1 MKEFYSIDLLIEF
14 LRNNRDSVFTISGE
28 GFNNS
33 IYNLMYFNGKFA
45 ENKVFNLCANFTK
58 YTIGIATFRRM
69 FKACGSMQVKQMD
82 FSDKR
87 ISDVFNYENFKKMK
101 L

>member
-14 LRNNRDSVFTISGE
+14 LRNNKDSVFTISGYAD
-28 GFNNS
+28 NNS
-33 IYNLMYFNGKFA
+33 RYNLMYYNGKFA
-45 ENKVFNLCANFTK
+45 ENKVFNLCANFSK
-58 YTIGIATFRRM
+58 YKIGIASFKHM
-69 FKACGSMQVKQMD
+69 FKACGSMRVNKMD

-87 ISDVFNYENFKKMK
+87 ISDFFNYENFKKMK

>member
-1 MKEFYSIDLLIEF
+1 MAEFYSIGSLLDLLS
-14 LRNNRDSVFTISGE
+14 NSKDTVFTISGYAE
-28 GFNNS
+28 NNS
-33 IYNLMYFNGKFA
+33 RYNIMYYNGKFA

-58 YTIGIATFRRM
+58 YKIGIATVRAI
-69 FKACGSMQVKQMD
+69 FKKCGSMTVNAID

-87 ISDVFNYENFKKMK
+87 KSDVFNYENFKKIK